1 MQILRQLEWIKAIWP
16 ARTEESIPTQWK
28 DAPGDLFVS

>member
-16 ARTEESIPTQWK
+16 ARTEWK
-28 DAPGDLFVS
+28 DVWEMFNP